1 MKLPIKLLTLNTLQY
16 GFTQLTA
23 IVLFVEG
30 ASLMAV
36 ELMGAKLLA
45 PFYGS
50 SLFVWT
56 TILSI
61 TVLGLSAGYAVGGK
75 YGSSL
80 YGSKL
85 LLPILLLAATW
96 VLFLPHIAVAAI
108 AITSSMPLLAGILVA
123 SIVLLVPPM
132 VCFGLVGPMAVGLLS
147 ADNPRN
153 STVAGSVYFVSTLGG
168 VIATFV
174 VGFYAIPQ
182 IGLTHTSR
190 WVAVALACLPVIQLC
205 VGWFTPP
212 QQVATMSSPQPAS
225 PTKRQSAQPI
235 PRSMYGYAVVEG
247 AAVMAVELLS
257 ARMLAPYFGAS
268 LYVWTTVIGI
278 TLISLAIGYFLGGKI
293 AAKQLSVHTIHWVL
307 LSAAGFL
314 VCMHISAQYLT
325 NALQSLAFQT
335 ALVAVSSWLL
345 MPPLILLGMVPT
357 LVIRYTAVEGTA
369 ASQSTGYVFT
379 LSSVAGIVTLFVLG
393 FYIIPTFGLTVPSL
407 FLGVLVGMVPLVK
420 LLMQQKYVSLL
431 FILFLSVSLWQRN
444 PVKASPDVK
453 VLHFS
458 EGILGQVLVADVF
471 KNGKGEPRNDRM
483 LFVNRIGQTQ
493 IDNNTGRYLW
503 NYITFASA
511 VSSKLP
517 TESDALLLGLGG
529 GSVANML
536 TQQLHFKVDAVELDE
551 RIAKVATKYFALSN
565 DVKVVTDDARHYLE
579 TTHKQYDL
587 IFFDVFKGD
596 LPPPHVLS
604 VECFTKAK
612 TLLRAN
618 GLVIVNFNG
627 FLSDDIG
634 KPGRSVLRTLE
645 AAGFAV
651 KILATPGDEEKRN
664 TLFVATQQPQSFAN
678 VSLPLMFKGNAVN
691 IDTLFTNPNRL
702 DRATST
708 VFTDDVPLLEQLNI
722 EAANSWRAGY
732 NNTFTRFFTQNGIP
746 LFN

>member
-1 MKLPIKLLTLNTLQY
+1 MLSSTKLLTISTMQS
-16 GFTQLTA
+16 GFY
-23 IVLFVEG
+23 VLLSLILFIEG

-56 TILSI
+56 TVLSI
-61 TVLGLSAGYAVGGK
+61 TVLGLSTGYALGGK
-75 YGSSL
+75 YGSSF

-85 LLPILLLAATW
+85 LLPIIFFSAVWVFLL
-96 VLFLPHIAVAAI
+96 PQIAVTAI
-108 AITSSMPLLAGILVA
+108 AITSTMPLLVGILVA
-123 SIVLLVPPM
+123 SIVLLVPPIL
-132 VCFGLVGPMAVGLLS
+132 CFGLVGPMAVGLF
-147 ADNPRN
+147 AARN
-153 STVAGSVYFVSTLGG
+153 SQSSSVAGNVYFLSTLGG
-168 VIATFV
+168 VFATFL

-182 IGLTHTSR
+182 IGLTYTAR
-190 WVAVALACLPVIQLC
+190 CVGMALGCLPVLQLLI
-205 VGWFTPP
+205 VWFSRKEQDAEVVTPKP
-212 QQVATMSSPQPAS
+212 TPATNRAS
-225 PTKRQSAQPI
+225 TQSI
-235 PRSMYGYAVVEG
+235 SLSVYGYAVVEG

-278 TLISLAIGYFLGGKI
+278 TLISLAIGYFIGGKI
-293 AAKQLSVHTIHWVL
+293 EAKQLSIHTIHWVL
-307 LSAAGFL
+307 LGAAVFL

-325 NALQSLAFQT
+325 NALQSVPFQT
-335 ALVAVSSWLL
+335 ALVAVSVWLI

-357 LVIRYTAVEGTA
+357 LVIRYVSVDATA
-369 ASQSTGYVFT
+369 AQTTGYVFT
-379 LSSVAGIVTLFVLG
+379 LSSVAGIVMLFVLG
-393 FYIIPTFGLTVPSL
+393 FYVIPTFGLTVPSL
-407 FLGVLVGMVPLVK
+407 FIGLLVGLVPLTK
-420 LLMQQKYVSLL
+420 LLVHQKYVSLL
-431 FILFLSVSLWQRN
+431 FVLFLGVSVWQRN

-471 KNGKGEPRNDRM
+471 KNGKGETRNDRM

-503 NYITFASA
+503 NYITFASPIA
-511 VSSKLP
+511 SILP
-517 TESDALLLGLGG
+517 EGSNALLLGLGG

-536 TQQLHFKVDAVELDE
+536 SQKLKFSVDAVELDE
-551 RIAKVATKYFALSN
+551 RIAKVATKYFVLSK

-579 TTHKQYDL
+579 TTQKRYDL

-612 TLLRAN
+612 TLLTGN
-618 GLVIVNFNG
+618 GLIIVNFNG
-627 FLSDDIG
+627 FLNDDIG
-634 KPGRSVLRTLE
+634 NPGRSVLRTLE

-651 KILATPGDEEKRN
+651 KILPTPGDEEKRN

-691 IDTLFTNPNRL
+691 IDTLFTNPNSL
-702 DRATST
+702 DRVAST

-722 EAANSWRAGY
+722 KAANSWRTGY
-732 NNTFTRFFTQNGIP
+732 NNTYTHFFTQNGIP